1 MAHFLYL
8 ISPKNDWTNGEMS
21 EEEGRLMGEHFM
33 YLKGKFDEG
42 KVLLVGPCED
52 RSRGVGILEA
62 DSLEEAEA
70 IGFNDPAVKAGI
82 VNLELKPMRISLL
95 RS

>member
-1 MAHFLYL
+1 MPHYLYL
-8 ISPKNDWTNGEMS
+8 ITPKNDWTNGEMT

-33 YLKGKFDEG
+33 YLKAKFEEG
-42 KVLLVGPCED
+42 KVVLVGPCED

-62 DSLEEAEA
+62 DSPEEAEA

-82 VNLELKPMRISLL
+82 VELELKEMRISLL
-95 RS
+95 RK

>member
-1 MAHFLYL
+1 MPYFLYL
-8 ISPKNDWTNGEMS
+8 IKPKNDWTNGEMT

-52 RSRGVGILEA
+52 RSLGIGILEA
-62 DSLEEAEA
+62 ASKEEAEE

-82 VNLELKPMRISLL
+82 VSLELKPMHISLKK
-95 RS
+95 